1 MIQAF
6 SDKVQFEQT
15 KKLQNQLYIVY
26 YSVVPHGGVLT
37 LMGNYDHVGK
47 DEATVPGVLGRD
59 V

>member
-1 MIQAF
+1 MTK
-6 SDKVQFEQT
+6 SNLNRL

-26 YSVVPHGGVLT
+26 YSVVPNGGVLT
-37 LMGNYDHVGK
+37 LMGNYDHVGR